1 MFELLGKHR
10 KRLVFAGL
18 TALAGLIVSIA
29 MIYLGGHHAGQLP
42 GVAFHITATLGAG
55 AAGWF
60 CMGAFGH
67 AATVGWMIALTGGIG
82 MTILGAV
89 FAGIM
94 IGGYFNGLGGAIAFP
109 ALGFIAIID
118 AAESPHAVLVW
129 LTCMSGLHLLA
140 GSIHRR
146 GSV

>member
-1 MFELLGKHR
+1 MPCSSQGAPSEGRGIMFELLGKHR

-29 MIYLGGHHAGQLP
+29 MMYLGEHHAGQLP
-42 GVAFHITATLGAG
+42 GVAFHITATL
-55 AAGWF
+55 
-60 CMGAFGH
+60 
-67 AATVGWMIALTGGIG
+67 
-82 MTILGAV
+82 
-89 FAGIM
+89 GIM

-118 AAESPHAVLVW
+118 AAESLHAVLVW
-129 LTCMSGLHLLA
+129 LICMSGLHLLA
-140 GSIHRR
+140 GLMRRR